1 MKVHMLVSEVPDNR
15 LTCMKIKKHLCIYLY
30 LTYLS
35 MVDVWFG
42 QYLKICNLRVQKNL
56 NIEKIIFKV
65 VQGKSP
71 GSHMLILVGGFYTP
85 SQNVHK
91 NMWMETQL
99 TCFHSLVQ
107 VNWPNVGNSR
117 I

>member
-1 MKVHMLVSEVPDNR
+1 MLVSEVPDNR

-42 QYLKICNLRVQKNL
+42 QYLKIWNLRVQKNR

-65 VQGKSP
+65 VQVKFLAM
-71 GSHMLILVGGFYTP
+71 HINN
-85 SQNVHK
+85 Q
-91 NMWMETQL
+91 
-99 TCFHSLVQ
+99 
-107 VNWPNVGNSR
+107 
-117 I
+117 